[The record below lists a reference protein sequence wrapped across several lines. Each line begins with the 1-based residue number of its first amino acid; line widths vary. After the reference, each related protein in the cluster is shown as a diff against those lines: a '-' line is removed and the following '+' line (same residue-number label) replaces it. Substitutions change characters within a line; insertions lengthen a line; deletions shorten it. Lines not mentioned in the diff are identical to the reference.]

1 MFGIKALI
9 YFVAVMVFAF
19 ASVYAGIRSRMRVRA
34 LIEEDAVAARP
45 CTIARPRVER
55 FLSETRVVR
64 HLLDGLVDDAAHGIR
79 EEFHDN
85 NRLLLDLSAYSRA
98 VAGLISAYERDLDDE
113 DREALAARGIESTS
127 VLSLREPV
135 TDEPTAGLGIPDL
148 RLHAAL
154 LERFEGA
161 MTEAPRLAAYR

>member
-1 MFGIKALI
+1 ML
-9 YFVAVMVFAF
+9 VFAI

-34 LIEEDAVAARP
+34 LIEEDAVPARP

-64 HLLDGLVDDAAHGIR
+64 QLLDGLLDDAAQGIR
-79 EEFHDN
+79 GEIHDD
-85 NRLLLDLSAYSRA
+85 NRLLFDLGAYSRA
-98 VAGLISAYERDLDDE
+98 VAGWIRVYERDLDDE
-113 DREALAARGIESTS
+113 DREALAARGVEGTN

-135 TDEPTAGLGIPDL
+135 TDEPTAGLGTPEM
-148 RLHAAL
+148 RRHAAL
-154 LERFEGA
+154 LERFEVV